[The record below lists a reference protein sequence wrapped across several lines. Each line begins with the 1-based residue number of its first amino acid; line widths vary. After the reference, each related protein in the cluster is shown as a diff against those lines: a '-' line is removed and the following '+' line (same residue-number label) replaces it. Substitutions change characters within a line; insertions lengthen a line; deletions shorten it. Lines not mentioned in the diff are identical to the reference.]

1 MNQLCTVLARG
12 AALCGALLLAVPA
25 SAEIVVITSPA
36 NQASRMFSE
45 QAAQFF
51 MGQSNQFTPIEQ
63 GKESPI
69 RREFYQK
76 LSNKSVS
83 QVEAAW
89 AKIEFAGKG
98 TAPKSYATDAA
109 VKKAVAADPT
119 AIGYIN
125 KASVDDSIKVLLT
138 LQ

>member
-1 MNQLCTVLARG
+1 MKKLYTLL
-12 AALCGALLLAVPA
+12 ALCGAVTLALPA
-25 SAEIVVITSPA
+25 RAEIVVITSTA

-51 MGQSNQFTPIEQ
+51 LGQSNQFTPIEQ
-63 GKESPI
+63 GKDSPI
-69 RREFYQK
+69 RKEFYQK
-76 LSNKSVS
+76 LSNKSVT

-98 TAPKSYATDAA
+98 TAPKAYPSDAA
-109 VKKAVAADPT
+109 VKKAVASDPS

-125 KASVDDSIKVLLT
+125 KASVDETVKVLLT
-138 LQ
+138 LP

>member
-1 MNQLCTVLARG
+1 MKPLYTLL
-12 AALCGALLLAVPA
+12 ALCGAVSFAIPA
-25 SAEIVVITSPA
+25 SAEIVVITSTA
-36 NQASRMFSE
+36 NQATRMFSE

-51 MGQSNQFTPIEQ
+51 LGQSNQFTPVEQ
-63 GKESPI
+63 SKDSSI
-69 RREFYQK
+69 RKEFYQK

-98 TAPKSYATDAA
+98 TAPKSYASDAA

-125 KASVDDSIKVLLT
+125 KASVDDSVKVLLT
-138 LQ
+138 LP

>member
-1 MNQLCTVLARG
+1 MKKLYTLL
-12 AALCGALLLAVPA
+12 ALCGAISLAVPA
-25 SAEIVVITSPA
+25 SAEIVVITSTA

-51 MGQSNQFTPIEQ
+51 LGQSNQFTPIEQ

-69 RREFYQK
+69 RKEFYQK

-83 QVEAAW
+83 QVEAMW

-98 TAPKSYATDAA
+98 TAPKAYASDAA
-109 VKKAVAADPT
+109 VKKAVVADPS

-125 KASVDDSIKVLLT
+125 KASVDDTVKVLLT
-138 LQ
+138 LP